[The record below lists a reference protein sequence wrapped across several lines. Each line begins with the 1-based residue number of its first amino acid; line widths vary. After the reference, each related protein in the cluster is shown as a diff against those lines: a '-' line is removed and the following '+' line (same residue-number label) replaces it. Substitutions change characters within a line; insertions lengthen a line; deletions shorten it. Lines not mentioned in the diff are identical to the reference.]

1 MAWYRLS
8 ASGGRSYRDRV
19 LVFLFVLLGFGC
31 LTGVTTVLF
40 GFGGGFIIV
49 PVVFAVVAATTGADA
64 MHTAVATSTAVMI
77 VNASTA
83 TLAQARSGRLHRE
96 HLHPLVEFIA
106 LGAVLGAI
114 AAIWAPDAVLH
125 LLFIGYLAITI
136 ADSVLRRGFLDNA
149 RQGVPG
155 GKPLGKAASTAG
167 GVGIGAVASFLGV
180 GGSVLT
186 VPLLRRRGLPM
197 ADAAAMAN
205 PLSVPVAVAGT
216 AVYALATPTTAYPGQ
231 LGHVNLVVA
240 AALLCGSLPAIAVV
254 KRLVGKIPDR
264 VHAIAYLALLVIVL
278 IAMIVTAFA

>member
-1 MAWYRLS
+1 M
-8 ASGGRSYRDRV
+8 
-19 LVFLFVLLGFGC
+19 LVSSLVLLGFGC

-49 PVVFAVVAATTGADA
+49 PVVFAVVSAATGADA

-83 TLAQARSGRLHRE
+83 TIAQARSGRLRKE
-96 HLHPLVEFIA
+96 HLHPLLEFIA
-106 LGAVLGAI
+106 LGAVLGAV
-114 AAIWAPDAVLH
+114 AANWAPESVLH
-125 LLFIGYLAITI
+125 VLFIAYLAVTI
-136 ADSVLRRGFLDNA
+136 VDSLARRGFLDNSRDAEGA
-149 RQGVPG
+149 R
-155 GKPLGKAASTAG
+155 PLGKVASTAG

-205 PLSVPVAVAGT
+205 PLSIPVAVAGT
-216 AVYALATPTTAYPGQ
+216 AVYALATPTATYPGQ
-231 LGHVNLVVA
+231 IGHVNFVVGA
-240 AALLCGSLPAIAVV
+240 ILLCGSLPTIALT

-264 VHAIAYLALLVIVL
+264 VHAIAYVALLVVVMIT
-278 IAMIVTAFA
+278 MIVTALT